1 MQKYSITMRLI
12 ISALAVLFLAGCA
25 GHHGPKTA
33 KFDLDPA
40 QVPEPYHTLV
50 DIEFVKPLVFEA
62 MLRTESPADVMI
74 IDSRPKQPRFDVGHI
89 PTAVSMPDTQFD
101 RMAADVLPAD
111 KSTLLVFY
119 CGGLHCPLSHQSAW
133 KAEALGYTNVAV
145 YPTGDPEWIKLG
157 YQVWTV
163 RDVRTP
169 LPELDK
175 AQVPEP
181 YHTQVTIDTVR
192 PLVARAV
199 LSATPVTD
207 VMIIDSRP
215 KQPRYD
221 VGHIPTAVS
230 LPDSQFD
237 KMASEV
243 LPTDKNTKLIF
254 YCGGTHCPL
263 SHQSAWKAEALG
275 YTNIAVYSAGDPEW
289 VERGYLVWTADG
301 PHMTAA
307 APAAPKAPAV
317 EGALK
322 SGPAEGTI
330 DNDFFV
336 QLMKDNS
343 ESIQLIDVRSPAEF
357 AAGHIPSAL
366 NMTVNELE
374 DQIAVFSTDD
384 KPIVFICSTGARSG
398 EAFYMFQALR
408 PDLKDVYY
416 VDANVSYTPAG
427 EFTIN

>member
-1 MQKYSITMRLI
+1 MQKFSMTMRLI
-12 ISALAVLFLAGCA
+12 ITALTVLFLVGCA
-25 GHHGPKTA
+25 GHQGTKTA

-40 QVPEPYHTLV
+40 QVPQPFHTLV
-50 DIEFVKPLVFEA
+50 DIEFIKPLVFEA
-62 MLRTESPADVMI
+62 LLRTEPPMDVMI
-74 IDSRPKQPRFDVGHI
+74 IDSRPKQPRYDVGHI
-89 PTAVSMPDTQFD
+89 PTAVSLPDSQFD
-101 RMAADVLPAD
+101 SRAAEVLPAD
-111 KSTLLVFY
+111 KNALLVFY

-145 YPTGDPEWIKLG
+145 YPAGDPEWVKLG
-157 YQVWTV
+157 YQIWTA

-169 LPELDK
+169 LPELDP

-181 YHTQVTIDTVR
+181 FHTLITIDTVR
-192 PLVARAV
+192 PIVARAV

-237 KMASEV
+237 RMAAEV
-243 LPTDKNTKLIF
+243 LPADKNTKLIF

-275 YTNIAVYSAGDPEW
+275 YTNVAVYPAGDPEW
-289 VERGYLVWTADG
+289 VERGYVVWTADG

-307 APAAPKAPAV
+307 APAAPKAPAE

-322 SGPAEGTI
+322 SGSAEGTV
-330 DNDFFV
+330 DNDVFV
-336 QLMKDNS
+336 QLMKDNP

-357 AAGHIPSAL
+357 GAGHIPSAL

-374 DQIAVFSTDD
+374 DQIAVFSTDA

-398 EAFYMFQALR
+398 EAYYLFQFMR